1 MFAAAATICGADL
14 IQPIVGCQRVF
25 FGPQSQQRIACQC
38 NATHCDSLRFEWPQ
52 DGRGYL
58 RALSDKSGR
67 RFELSRI
74 ADRTPD
80 DVGQSITEPEPETE
94 PDYLVRLEVNT
105 RLQQVLGFGG
115 AFTDSASQNIG
126 LLSEPVQKRAID
138 DYFGEHGLDYNMGRL
153 PIAGT
158 DMSSHPYSYD
168 DLPSGQVDLELRH
181 FRLQP
186 EDLIFKIPLIRRI
199 NRLRQQRRRHSS
211 GDSQLD
217 PLKLVA
223 ASWSAPAWMK
233 SNKHLVQGR
242 LLGNSSGA
250 PFYNAYARYV
260 LRFLEEYERRNISM
274 WALSPQNEPHTPK
287 RTGPKTINF
296 NSNNFE
302 PEEMADYLEHS
313 LIPTLIGANR
323 MGPAERRLRL
333 LLWDDTTDGLGAY
346 QRMALRSPLVSE
358 HLAGLALHWY
368 SQGLRETPYE
378 DLYAIRRHL
387 PARYFMLSTEA
398 SFIGK
403 PQPGNWERGQRY
415 ARDIIEHLRAGSVA
429 WIDWNLALNTSGGP
443 TWSANILDSAMLVDL
458 ERQLYY
464 KNPMFYAIGHV
475 SRFIRPGSHILHS
488 SIESARLG
496 QQTNNITVVAAELEA
511 DQLDGDEDD
520 ENDHNEGGATKSL
533 ARKMAFVAL
542 NRASN
547 NCSIRLEL
555 VGCKLKAGQKPLV
568 LELPA
573 NSITSL
579 AFLC

>member
-1 MFAAAATICGADL
+1 MFAIVTLKNL
-14 IQPIVGCQRVF
+14 IGPIESCERVY
-25 FGPQSQQRIACQC
+25 FGEAGQHRIACQC
-38 NATHCDSLRFEWPQ
+38 NATHCDSLKFEWPR
-52 DGRGYL
+52 DARKYL
-58 RALSDKSGR
+58 RALSTKTGA
-67 RFELSRI
+67 RFELSEIIVDEAAAAPAPARQQDQPAVI
-74 ADRTPD
+74 
-80 DVGQSITEPEPETE
+80 V
-94 PDYLVRLEVNT
+94 DYEVKVEVNK

-126 LLSEPVQKRAID
+126 LLEERVQRRAIE
-138 DYFGEHGLDYNMGRL
+138 DYFGRQGLDYNLGRL

-158 DMSSHPYSYD
+158 DMSTHPYSYD
-168 DLPSGQVDLELRH
+168 DLPEGELQDLELRH

-199 NRLRQQRRRHSS
+199 NRMRMERRPCHSA
-211 GDSQLD
+211 

-287 RTGPKTINF
+287 RIGPKMINF
-296 NSNNFE
+296 NSNIFE

-313 LIPTLIGANR
+313 LIPALIRANR
-323 MGPAERRLRL
+323 TRDGGEKKLEL
-333 LLWDDTTDGLGAY
+333 LLWDDTTDGLAQY
-346 QRMALRSPLVSE
+346 QAMALKSRVIGEHVS
-358 HLAGLALHWY
+358 GLALHWY
-368 SQGLRETPYE
+368 SQGLRETSYE
-378 DLYAIRRHL
+378 DLREIRRKL
-387 PARYFMLSTEA
+387 PAKYFMLSTEA
-398 SFIGK
+398 SFIGR

-443 TWSANILDSAMLVDL
+443 TWSANILDSSMLVDL
-458 ERQLYY
+458 SRQLYY
-464 KNPMFYAIGHV
+464 KNPMYYAIGHV
-475 SRFIRPGSHILHS
+475 SRFIRAGSHILRTTV
-488 SIESARLG
+488 EP
-496 QQTNNITVVAAELEA
+496 TNTAAENVTLVAAELEQPGSRA
-511 DQLDGDEDD
+511 
-520 ENDHNEGGATKSL
+520 AAL
-533 ARKMAFVAL
+533 ARKIALVAL
-542 NRASN
+542 NRAPV

-555 VGCKLKAGQKPLV
+555 AECKAKAGQEPLV

-579 AFLC
+579 AFVC